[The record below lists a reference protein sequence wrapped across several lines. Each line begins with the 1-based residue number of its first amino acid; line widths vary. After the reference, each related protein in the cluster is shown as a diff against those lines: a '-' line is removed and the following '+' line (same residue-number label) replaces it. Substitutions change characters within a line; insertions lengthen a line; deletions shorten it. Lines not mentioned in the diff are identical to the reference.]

1 VATIIH
7 NKGPVKFHLAIFVTD
22 YSGLSSNLNHFRAG
36 GVTASKETPMER
48 EYTEERIQRQIL
60 KRIGEAIR
68 NELAIDP
75 IPDDLFRLVTELDRR
90 NGHC

>member
-1 VATIIH
+1 
-7 NKGPVKFHLAIFVTD
+7 
-22 YSGLSSNLNHFRAG
+22 
-36 GVTASKETPMER
+36 MER
-48 EYTEERIQRQIL
+48 KYTEERIQREIL

-68 NELAIDP
+68 NELANDP

>member
-1 VATIIH
+1 
-7 NKGPVKFHLAIFVTD
+7 
-22 YSGLSSNLNHFRAG
+22 
-36 GVTASKETPMER
+36 MER
-48 EYTEERIQRQIL
+48 EYTVGRIQRQIL